1 MRMEKIKIMTRQ
13 QAKTNKKN
21 LKIDN
26 TGVGEDAD
34 WDVHSLKVGMQNGTG
49 ILEEHMAVSSVQFS
63 CSVISD
69 SLWPHGLQHS
79 RLPCLS
85 LSSGACTNSCPL
97 SQ

>member
-63 CSVISD
+63 CSVMSD
-69 SLWPHGLQHS
+69 SLRPHESQHA
-79 RLPCLS
+79 RPPCLS
-85 LSSGACTNSCPL
+85 PTPGVYSNSCPS

>member
-63 CSVISD
+63 CSVMSD
-69 SLWPHGLQHS
+69 SLRPHESQHA
-79 RLPCLS
+79 RPPCPS
-85 LSSGACTNSCPL
+85 PTPGVYPNSCP
-97 SQ
+97 SSR

>member
-49 ILEEHMAVSSVQFS
+49 ILEEHMAVSSVQLS
-63 CSVISD
+63 CSVMSD
-69 SLWPHGLQHS
+69 SLRPHESQHA
-79 RLPCLS
+79 RPPCPS
-85 LSSGACTNSCPL
+85 PTPGVYSNSCPS

>member
-63 CSVISD
+63 CSVMSD
-69 SLWPHGLQHS
+69 SLF
-79 RLPCLS
+79 
-85 LSSGACTNSCPL
+85 T
-97 SQ
+97 